1 MIGSIGKFA
10 AAACAI
16 FICVLFAG
24 CSVGPKYQRPEATT
38 IPESYAGNANWK
50 VATPNAH
57 IPKGEWWRI
66 FGDEELNRLESE
78 AMSANQDLKA
88 IITRFEQARAAAD
101 ISKSVLFPQVGASA
115 QFYRTHDSLNR
126 PVGGHPGDTYN
137 SYTFLLDLSYELDLW
152 GRVRH
157 AAAASVAQA
166 QAAADDVN
174 SVKLSIQADIAF
186 NYFALRAL
194 DTDKELLSASI
205 ESFRKS
211 LELTRNRRVRGMVSD
226 LDVAQSEAVLKNAEA
241 QLSDSILQRRKTQNA
256 LAVLIGKNP
265 SAFSMPEQPL
275 ATEPIILPPDL
286 PSELLERRPDIA
298 AAERRMAAANENIG
312 IATAAFFPTVKIQA
326 FAGFQSGELS
336 DVFIWPSKMWYV
348 GPSLSLP
355 LFDGGQ
361 RLGALR
367 QSEAGYDEAV
377 ARYRQT
383 VLNAFADVENNL
395 AAQQFLSEQFEHQ
408 AAALAA
414 TRRQLEIASNR
425 YKSGLNT
432 YLDVAVAQNA
442 TVVAERATTRLRGQQ
457 LVSTVAL
464 VKALGGGWQA
474 DENLRGVAEKE

>member
-1 MIGSIGKFA
+1 MIDSQRKFSA
-10 AAACAI
+10 AAFAFFI
-16 FICVLFAG
+16 FILFGG

-38 IPESYAGNANWK
+38 IPESYAGDANWK
-50 VATPNAH
+50 IATPSAH
-57 IPKGEWWRI
+57 IPKGEWWTI

-78 AMSANQDLKA
+78 GMSANQDLRA
-88 IITRFEQARAAAD
+88 IISRFEQARAAAD
-101 ISKSVLFPQVGASA
+101 ISKSALFPQVGASSS
-115 QFYRTHDSLNR
+115 FYRTHDSANR

-137 SYTFLLDLSYELDLW
+137 SYTFPLDLSYELDLW

-157 AAAASVAQA
+157 AAAASLAQA

-194 DTDKELLSASI
+194 DTDKELLTASI

-211 LELTRNRRVRGMVSD
+211 LELTRNRRSRGMVSD

-241 QLSDSILQRRKTQNA
+241 QLSDSMLQRKKVQNA

-265 SAFSMPEQPL
+265 SVFSVSEQPL

-298 AAERRMAAANENIG
+298 AAERRMASANENIG
-312 IATAAFFPTVKIQA
+312 VATAAFFPTVKIQA

-348 GPSLSLP
+348 GPTVSLP

-361 RLGALR
+361 RFGVLH
-367 QSEAGYDEAV
+367 QSEAAYEEAV
-377 ARYRQT
+377 AHYRQT
-383 VLNAFADVENNL
+383 VLNAFSDVENNL
-395 AAQQFLSEQFEHQ
+395 AGQRFLSEQFEHQ

-414 TRRQLEIASNR
+414 ARRQLEIATNR

-464 VKALGGGWQA
+464 VKSLGGGW
-474 DENLRGVAEKE
+474 